1 MAEKTMT
8 FEESLDR
15 AEEILERLEAGNEP
29 LDITLKLYEEGIALV
44 RSCNQQLEAA
54 EQKIKMLRIQPDGTA
69 EAVDFNTE
77 GDAEG

>member
-1 MAEKTMT
+1 MAEKKMT

>member
-1 MAEKTMT
+1 MAKKTLT

-29 LDITLKLYEEGIALV
+29 LDTTLKLYEEGIALV

-54 EQKIKMLRIQPDGTA
+54 EQKVRMLRIQPDGTA
-69 EAVDFNTE
+69 VAVDFDTE
-77 GDAEG
+77 GDAE